1 MSDVSDRLS
10 MGFSCVGHFYSH
22 LFAPIFFTLVPLA
35 LEQELGLSHGETV
48 ALIVAGN
55 LLYGLAAP
63 LAGWLGD
70 RWSTIG
76 IMTIFF
82 IGTGFGM
89 VMAGTAETPFG
100 IALWLAVTGL
110 FGSIYHPVGIAWLV
124 RVSVNTGTVLGING
138 IFGGLGPALA
148 AVMTGFFIDAFGW
161 RSAYIVP
168 GAVIIFSGFLFL
180 GLVAKGWILEPTG
193 DRKPSPAVSRGE
205 MFRVYAIL
213 AFTMTCGGLIYH
225 ATGPALPKAFSLDFG
240 TTGASVYTV
249 SFLVGTVYATA
260 GLVQVL
266 GGRLA
271 DIFPVRRIYLISF
284 LLQVPVLAFAGT
296 LGGTA
301 LVAAAVIMVSL
312 NTSGL
317 PAENMLIARYTP
329 PGRRGFVYGLKFVI
343 ASGITSL
350 GVILEGMLFDMTGG
364 FLAVFAG
371 LALLAAAGVAAIL
384 LLPGEAAAAPQPA
397 E

>member
-70 RWSTIG
+70 RWSTLG

-89 VMAGTAETPFG
+89 IMAGYAGTPFE

-124 RVSVNTGTVLGING
+124 RVSVNTGTVLGVNG

-168 GAVIIFSGFLFL
+168 GAVIVLSGFLFL
-180 GLVAKGWILEPTG
+180 GLVAKGLILEPKG
-193 DRKPSPAVSRGE
+193 DRKPSPAFSRRE

-240 TTGASVYTV
+240 TTGSSVYTV
-249 SFLVGTVYATA
+249 SFLVGIVYATA

-266 GGRLA
+266 GGWLA
-271 DIFPVRRIYLISF
+271 DTFPMRRVYLICF
-284 LLQVPVLAFAGT
+284 LLQVPILVVAGT

-301 LVAAAVIMVSL
+301 LVAAAVVMVSL

-329 PGRRGFVYGLKFVI
+329 PDRRGFVYGLKFVI
-343 ASGITSL
+343 ACGITSL
-350 GVILEGMLFDMTGG
+350 GVVLEGVLYDMTGG

-371 LALLAAAGVAAIL
+371 LALLAAAGVAAIM
-384 LLPGEAAAAPQPA
+384 LLPGDAAVAAQPA

>member
-1 MSDVSDRLS
+1 MSSVSDRLS

-70 RWSTIG
+70 KWSTLG
-76 IMTIFF
+76 TMTIFF

-89 VMAGTAETPFG
+89 IMAGTAETPFD
-100 IALWLAVTGL
+100 IAVWLAVTGL

-124 RVSVNTGTVLGING
+124 RVSVNTGTVLGVNG

-161 RSAYIVP
+161 RSAYVVP
-168 GAVIIFSGFLFL
+168 GAVIVLSGFLFF
-180 GLVAKGWILEPTG
+180 GLVAKGWIREPEG
-193 DRKPSPAVSRGE
+193 DRKPSPAFSRSE

-240 TTGASVYTV
+240 TTGDSVYTV
-249 SFLVGTVYATA
+249 SFLVGIVYGTA

-266 GGRLA
+266 GGWLA
-271 DIFPVRRIYLISF
+271 DTFPMRRVYLICF
-284 LLQVPVLAFAGT
+284 LLQVPVLALAGT

-329 PGRRGFVYGLKFVI
+329 PDRRGFVYGLKFVI
-343 ASGITSL
+343 ASGITSI
-350 GVILEGMLFDMTGG
+350 GVVLEGVLYDMTGG

-371 LALLAAAGVAAIL
+371 LALLAAAGVTAIL
-384 LLPGEAAAAPQPA
+384 LLPGETAVAAQPA